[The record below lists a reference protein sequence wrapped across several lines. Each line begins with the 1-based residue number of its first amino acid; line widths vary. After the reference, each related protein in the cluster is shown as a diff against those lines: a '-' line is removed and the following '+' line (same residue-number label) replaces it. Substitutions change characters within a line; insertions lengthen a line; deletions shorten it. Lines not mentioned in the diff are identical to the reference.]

1 MIKKIRNSKISKFV
15 ACYLAMMMFLQIV
28 EPMRVYALTGGPAQP
43 EFNSFTPIG
52 TSDMVDLASGD
63 FNYNIPIMDVG
74 GYPLNLAYNS
84 NVSMDQEA
92 SWVGLGWDLNV
103 GQINRQVRGLPD
115 DFNGD
120 KMTYENN
127 MKPNVTIGGSANGFL
142 SPFGL
147 AESSVSVGLG
157 IKYNN
162 YDGFGF
168 SINGGLT
175 YQIS

>member
-1 MIKKIRNSKISKFV
+1 MIQKKKTSKFKKAV
-15 ACYLAMMMFLQIV
+15 AIYLAMMILLETVQ
-28 EPMRVYALTGGPAQP
+28 PMQMYVLTSSPTQP
-43 EFNSFTPIG
+43 EFNSFTPIE
-52 TSDMVDLASGD
+52 TLDMVDLSSGD

-74 GYPLNLAYNS
+74 GYPLNLAYSS
-84 NVSMDQEA
+84 NVGMDQEA

-103 GQINRQVRGLPD
+103 GQINRQMRGLPD

-127 MKPNVTIGGSANGFL
+127 MKPNTTIGGSVNGFI
-142 SPFGL
+142 SPFGTL
-147 AESSVSVGLG
+147 ENLISLGIG

-168 SINGGLT
+168 SING
-175 YQIS
+175 